1 MTKKE
6 NNRDVKSLSFEVVGK
21 PIGNS
26 CYILVPKSLRGKRLK
41 VSIHVIED

>member
-1 MTKKE
+1 MTKKDH
-6 NNRDVKSLSFEVVGK
+6 NRDVKSLSFEIVGK

-26 CYILVPKSLRGKRLK
+26 CYILVPKSFLGKRLK